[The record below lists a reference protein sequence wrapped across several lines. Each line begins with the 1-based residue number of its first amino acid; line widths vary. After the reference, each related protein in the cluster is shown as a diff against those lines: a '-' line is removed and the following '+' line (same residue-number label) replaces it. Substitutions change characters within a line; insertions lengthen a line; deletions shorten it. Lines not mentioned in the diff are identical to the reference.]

1 MTTYLTGR
9 VGQGIF
15 VLLVV
20 SILAFGLLHLAPGD
34 PAALLYGPDLSA
46 EELKAVR
53 TAWGLEDPLPVQYVR
68 WLSRFIQLDFGRSY
82 SDGRPVRD
90 VIFERL
96 PATLYLTVSALGIA
110 VVFGVTVGIISALR
124 PLSWLDY
131 AVTTVSTV
139 LYSAP
144 NFWLGLLLVL
154 VFSVWLGWL
163 PSAGMHS
170 VRGPASPGD
179 RLAHLVL
186 PAFVLSLREVASL
199 IRYTRAGMI
208 EVLGQ
213 DYIRL
218 ARAKGLP
225 EYRVVLDHAF
235 RNAALPVITLV
246 GLFIP
251 RLVGG
256 SGVVETLFSWPGM
269 GRLMVEA
276 AFARNYPVLMG
287 EIILVGAVVILGS
300 LLADL
305 AYGLADPRI
314 RYGGRRR

>member
-1 MTTYLTGR
+1 MTAYLIGR
-9 VGQGIF
+9 VGQGLL

-20 SILAFGLLHLAPGD
+20 SMLAFGLLHLAPGD
-34 PAALLYGPDLSA
+34 PATLLYGPDLSA
-46 EELKAVR
+46 EELRAVR
-53 TAWGLEDPLPVQYVR
+53 RAWGLEDPLPVQYVR
-68 WLSRFIQLDFGRSY
+68 WLGRFIQLDFGRSF
-82 SDGRPVRD
+82 SDGRPARE

-96 PATLYLTVSALGIA
+96 PATLYLTVSALAIALVLGVSIGI
-110 VVFGVTVGIISALR
+110 VSALR

-131 AVTTVSTV
+131 LVTTASTV

-163 PSAGMHS
+163 PSAGMQS
-170 VRGPASPGD
+170 VRGPTSVGD
-179 RLAHLVL
+179 LLAHLVL
-186 PAFVLSLREVASL
+186 PAFVLSLREMASL
-199 IRYTRAGMI
+199 IRYTRAGMV

-256 SGVVETLFSWPGM
+256 SVVVETLFSWPGM
-269 GRLMVEA
+269 GRLVVEA

-287 EIILVGAVVILGS
+287 EIVLVGAVVILGS

-305 AYGLADPRI
+305 AYGVADPRI
-314 RYGGRRR
+314 RYGGRER

>member
-1 MTTYLTGR
+1 MTAYLIGR
-9 VGQGIF
+9 LGQGIF

-20 SILAFGLLHLAPGD
+20 SILAFVLLHLAPGD

-46 EELKAVR
+46 EELRAVR
-53 TAWGLEDPLPVQYVR
+53 TAWGLDDPLPVQYLR
-68 WLSRFIQLDFGRSY
+68 WLSRLLQLDFGRSFA
-82 SDGRPVRD
+82 DGRPARD
-90 VIFERL
+90 VILERL
-96 PATLYLTVSALGIA
+96 PATLYLTLSALGLA
-110 VVFGVTVGIISALR
+110 LVFGVTAGIVSALR

-131 AVTTVSTV
+131 TITTVSTV

-163 PSAGMHS
+163 PSAGMQS
-170 VRGPASPGD
+170 VRGPTSPGD
-179 RLAHLVL
+179 RFAHLIL

-199 IRYTRAGMI
+199 TRYTRAGMV
-208 EVLGQ
+208 EVLSQ

-225 EYRVVLDHAF
+225 EYRVIVDHAF

-256 SGVVETLFSWPGM
+256 SVVVETLFSWPGM
-269 GRLMVEA
+269 GRLVVEA

-287 EIILVGAVVILGS
+287 EVVLVGAVVILGS

-314 RYGGRRR
+314 RYDGRRR

>member
-1 MTTYLTGR
+1 MSGYLIAR
-9 VGQGIF
+9 LGQGLF

-46 EELKAVR
+46 EELKAIR
-53 TAWGLEDPLPVQYVR
+53 TAWGLEDPLPVQYLR
-68 WLSRFIQLDFGRSY
+68 WLGRFVQLDFGRSF
-82 SDGRPVRD
+82 SDGRPVRE
-90 VIFERL
+90 VILERL
-96 PATLYLTVSALGIA
+96 PATLYLTASALAIALAVGI
-110 VVFGVTVGIISALR
+110 TVGIVSALR

-144 NFWLGLLLVL
+144 NFWLGLILVL

-163 PSAGMHS
+163 PSAGMQS
-170 VRGPASPGD
+170 ARGPTSPAD
-179 RLAHLVL
+179 LLSHLIL
-186 PAFVLSLREVASL
+186 PAFVLSLREMASL
-199 IRYTRAGMI
+199 IRYTRAGMV

-225 EYRVVLDHAF
+225 EHRVVLDHAF

-256 SGVVETLFSWPGM
+256 SVVVETLFSWPGM
-269 GRLMVEA
+269 GRLVVEA

-287 EIILVGAVVILGS
+287 EVVLVGALVILGS

-305 AYGLADPRI
+305 AYGVADPRI
-314 RYGGRRR
+314 RYGKRR

>member
-1 MTTYLTGR
+1 MTAYLIGR
-9 VGQGIF
+9 VGQGLL

-20 SILAFGLLHLAPGD
+20 SMLAFGLLHLAPGD

-46 EELKAVR
+46 EELRAVR
-53 TAWGLEDPLPVQYVR
+53 RAWGLEDPLPVQYVR
-68 WLSRFIQLDFGRSY
+68 WLGRFIQLDFGRSF
-82 SDGRPVRD
+82 SDGRPARE

-96 PATLYLTVSALGIA
+96 PATLYLTVSALAIALVLGVSIGI
-110 VVFGVTVGIISALR
+110 VSALR

-131 AVTTVSTV
+131 LVTTVSTV

-163 PSAGMHS
+163 PSAGMQS
-170 VRGPASPGD
+170 VRGPTSVGD
-179 RLAHLVL
+179 LLAHLVL
-186 PAFVLSLREVASL
+186 PAFVLSLREMASL
-199 IRYTRAGMI
+199 IRYTRAGML

-256 SGVVETLFSWPGM
+256 SVVVETLFSWPGM
-269 GRLMVEA
+269 GRLVVEA

-287 EIILVGAVVILGS
+287 EIVLVGAVVILGS

-305 AYGLADPRI
+305 AYGVADPRI
-314 RYGGRRR
+314 RYGGRER

>member
-256 SGVVETLFSWPGM
+256 SVVVETLFSWPGM

>member
-1 MTTYLTGR
+1 VTGYLIAR
-9 VGQGIF
+9 VGQGLF

-46 EELKAVR
+46 DELKAIR
-53 TAWGLEDPLPVQYVR
+53 TAWGLEDPLPIQYFR
-68 WLSRFIQLDFGRSY
+68 WLSRFVQLDFGRSF
-82 SDGRPVRD
+82 SDGRPVRE
-90 VIFERL
+90 VILERL
-96 PATLYLTVSALGIA
+96 PATLYLTASALTIALGVGI
-110 VVFGVTVGIISALR
+110 TVGIISALR

-131 AVTTVSTV
+131 AVTTLSTV

-144 NFWLGLLLVL
+144 NFWLGLILVL

-163 PSAGMHS
+163 PSAGMQS
-170 VRGPASPGD
+170 VRGPTSPGD
-179 RLAHLVL
+179 LLSHLVL
-186 PAFVLSLREVASL
+186 PAFVLSLREMASL
-199 IRYTRAGMI
+199 IRYTRAGMVD
-208 EVLGQ
+208 VLAQ

-225 EYRVVLDHAF
+225 EYQVVLDHAF
-235 RNAALPVITLV
+235 RNAALPVITLI

-256 SGVVETLFSWPGM
+256 SVVVETLFSWPGL
-269 GRLMVEA
+269 GRLVVEA

-287 EIILVGAVVILGS
+287 EVVLVGALVILGS

-305 AYGLADPRI
+305 AYAVADPRI
-314 RYGGRRR
+314 RYGKSR

>member
-1 MTTYLTGR
+1 VTTYLIGR
-9 VGQGIF
+9 LGQGIF

-20 SILAFGLLHLAPGD
+20 SILAFVLLHLAPGD

-46 EELKAVR
+46 EELRAVR
-53 TAWGLEDPLPVQYVR
+53 TAWGLDDPLPVQYVR
-68 WLSRFIQLDFGRSY
+68 WLSRFLQLDFGRSFA
-82 SDGRPVRD
+82 DGRPARD
-90 VIFERL
+90 VILERL
-96 PATLYLTVSALGIA
+96 PATLYLTLSALGLA
-110 VVFGVTVGIISALR
+110 LVFGVTAGIVSALR

-131 AVTTVSTV
+131 TITTVSTV

-163 PSAGMHS
+163 PSAGMQS
-170 VRGPASPGD
+170 VRGPTSPGD
-179 RLAHLVL
+179 RFAHLIL

-199 IRYTRAGMI
+199 TRYTRAGMV
-208 EVLGQ
+208 EVLSQ

-225 EYRVVLDHAF
+225 EYRVIVDHAF

-256 SGVVETLFSWPGM
+256 SVVVETLFSWPGM
-269 GRLMVEA
+269 GRLVVEA

-287 EIILVGAVVILGS
+287 EVVLVGAVVILGS

-314 RYGGRRR
+314 RYDGRRR

>member
-1 MTTYLTGR
+1 MTAYLIGR
-9 VGQGIF
+9 VGQGLL

-20 SILAFGLLHLAPGD
+20 SMLAFGLLHLAPGD
-34 PAALLYGPDLSA
+34 PATLLYGPDLSA
-46 EELKAVR
+46 EELRAVR
-53 TAWGLEDPLPVQYVR
+53 RAWGLEDPLPVQYVR
-68 WLSRFIQLDFGRSY
+68 WLGRFIQLDFGRSF
-82 SDGRPVRD
+82 SDGRPARE

-96 PATLYLTVSALGIA
+96 PATLYLTVSALAIALVLGVSIGI
-110 VVFGVTVGIISALR
+110 VSALR

-131 AVTTVSTV
+131 LVTTVSTV

-163 PSAGMHS
+163 PSAGMQS
-170 VRGPASPGD
+170 VRGPTSVGD
-179 RLAHLVL
+179 LLAHLVL
-186 PAFVLSLREVASL
+186 PAFVLSLREMASL
-199 IRYTRAGMI
+199 IRYTRAGML

-256 SGVVETLFSWPGM
+256 SVVVETLFSWPGM
-269 GRLMVEA
+269 GRLVVEA

-287 EIILVGAVVILGS
+287 EIVLVGAVVILGS

-305 AYGLADPRI
+305 AYGVADPRI
-314 RYGGRRR
+314 RYGGRER